1 MKRLKNELNALV
13 NRGVDRHLRLAVTGL
28 SRSGKT
34 AFITAMVNQLLNIHA
49 GARLPLLS
57 AVREERLLGVKRIP
71 QRDFGI
77 PRFTYDEGLAQLY
90 GDPPAWPTPTRGVS
104 EIRLALRFKSNDSL
118 LRHFKDTSTLYLE
131 IVDYPGEWL
140 LDLPMLAQDYLSWSR
155 QMTGLLN
162 GQRGEWSVKW
172 RTLYLEIVDYPGEWL
187 LDLPMLAQDY
197 LSWSRQ
203 MTGLLNGQRGEWSV
217 KWRMM
222 CEGLDP
228 LAPADENRLADIA
241 AAWTEYLHHCKQQGL
256 HFIQPGRFVLPG
268 DMAGAPALQF
278 FPWPDVDAWG
288 ESKLAQ
294 ADKHTNAGMLRER
307 FNYYCEKGD
316 MAGAPA
322 LQFFPWP
329 DVDAWGESK
338 LAQADKHT
346 NAGMLRERFN
356 YYCEKV
362 VKGFYKNHFLRF
374 DRQIVLVDCLQ
385 PLNSGPQAFND
396 MRLALTQLMQS
407 FHYGQRTLFR
417 RLRFDRQIVLVDC
430 LQPLNSGPQAF
441 NDMRLAL
448 TQLMQSFHYGQRTL
462 FRRLFSPVIDKL
474 LFAATKADH
483 VTIDQHAN
491 MVSLLQQLIQ
501 DAWQNAAFEGISM
514 DCLGLASVQ
523 ATTSG
528 IIETI
533 DQHANMVSL
542 LQQLIQDAWQNAA
555 FEGISMDCLGL
566 ASVQATTSG
575 IIDVN
580 GEKIPALRGNRLSD
594 GAPLT
599 VYPGEVP
606 ARLPGQAFW
615 DKQGFQFEAFRPQ
628 VMDVDKPLP
637 HIRLDAALEF
647 LIGDKLR

>member
-90 GDPPAWPTPTRGVS
+90 GDPPARPTPTRGVS
-104 EIRLALRFKSNDSL
+104 EIRTALRFKSNDSL

-162 GQRGEWSVKW
+162 GQRGEWS
-172 RTLYLEIVDYPGEWL
+172 
-187 LDLPMLAQDY
+187 A
-197 LSWSRQ
+197 
-203 MTGLLNGQRGEWSV
+203 

-241 AAWTEYLHHCKQQGL
+241 ATGPSISITANSRVALYSARALCL
-256 HFIQPGRFVLPG
+256 AGRYGRSTRAAILPV
-268 DMAGAPALQF
+268 AGCRCP
-278 FPWPDVDAWG
+278 
-288 ESKLAQ
+288 
-294 ADKHTNAGMLRER
+294 
-307 FNYYCEKGD
+307 
-316 MAGAPA
+316 
-322 LQFFPWP
+322 
-329 DVDAWGESK
+329 GESK

-362 VKGFYKNHFLRF
+362 VKGFYKNHF
-374 DRQIVLVDCLQ
+374 
-385 PLNSGPQAFND
+385 
-396 MRLALTQLMQS
+396 
-407 FHYGQRTLFR
+407 
-417 RLRFDRQIVLVDC
+417 LRFDRQIVLVDC

-501 DAWQNAAFEGISM
+501 DAWQNAAFEG
-514 DCLGLASVQ
+514 SVW
-523 ATTSG
+523 T
-528 IIETI
+528 
-533 DQHANMVSL
+533 
-542 LQQLIQDAWQNAA
+542 AWGWRL
-555 FEGISMDCLGL
+555 FRRP
-566 ASVQATTSG
+566 
-575 IIDVN
+575 
-580 GEKIPALRGNRLSD
+580 PA
-594 GAPLT
+594 
-599 VYPGEVP
+599 E
-606 ARLPGQAFW
+606 
-615 DKQGFQFEAFRPQ
+615 
-628 VMDVDKPLP
+628 
-637 HIRLDAALEF
+637 
-647 LIGDKLR
+647 